1 MHPVWSYLFVFRWNF
16 GLQGI
21 GIAGTITNTTNLV
34 LLILATTAFDD
45 IKEAVFWPDERSFYG
60 LWEQAKI
67 SFPIMLAA
75 ILDWGTF
82 ETMVFT
88 AGRLGVIQQ
97 AAQAM
102 LMTIA
107 LAAYDVGSGFSDAV
121 APVLGTPIGQ

>member
-1 MHPVWSYLFVFRWNF
+1 MFHFGY

-21 GIAGTITNTTNLV
+21 GIAGTITNTTNLI
-34 LLILATTAFDD
+34 LLIIATSTFDD
-45 IKEAVFWPDERSFYG
+45 IAPAVFWPDDRSFYG

-97 AAQAM
+97 AA
-102 LMTIA
+102 
-107 LAAYDVGSGFSDAV
+107 
-121 APVLGTPIGQ
+121 